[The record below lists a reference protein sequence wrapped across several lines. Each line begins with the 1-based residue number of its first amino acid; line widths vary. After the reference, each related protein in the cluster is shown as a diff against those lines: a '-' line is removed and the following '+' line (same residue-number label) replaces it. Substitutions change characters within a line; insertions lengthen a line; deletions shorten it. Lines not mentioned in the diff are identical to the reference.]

1 MNNKR
6 NKSDPLLLVVFWAL
20 FGVFLFIVSQFLI
33 PSVRDLFR
41 GSELFLVPFAVFFL
55 LGLALISL
63 TIKGKIKGKLKKIL
77 ILTGLSA
84 TGFFVSIFL
93 HNAFYA
99 LSTITSR
106 IIGLNYLIE
115 ALSTAF
121 FITAI
126 FICPLGF
133 LVGLVGSLILL
144 AKNR

>member
-33 PSVRDLFR
+33 PSVRDLLK
-41 GSELFLVPFAVFFL
+41 GSELFLVLFAVFFL

-63 TIKGKIKGKLKKIL
+63 TVKGKVEGKLKKIL

-99 LSTITSR
+99 LGTVTSR
-106 IIGLNYLIE
+106 IIGLNYLVE
-115 ALSTAF
+115 TLSIAF
-121 FITAI
+121 FIMAI
-126 FICPLGF
+126 LICPLGF
-133 LVGLVGSLILL
+133 LVGLIGSLILL